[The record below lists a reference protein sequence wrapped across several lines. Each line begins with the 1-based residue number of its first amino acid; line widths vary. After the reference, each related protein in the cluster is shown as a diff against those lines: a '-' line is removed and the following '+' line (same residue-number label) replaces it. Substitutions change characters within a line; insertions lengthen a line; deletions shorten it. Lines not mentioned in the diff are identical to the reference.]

1 MIIVI
6 FIFNQQIISQE
17 SQSIITSDQLKE
29 LHSTLKF
36 IDVGQSFEAS
46 NNIFNETAVSPNQQ
60 VLAIGLNKIIRIY
73 QNDLQHACEIAASDI
88 PGVILQMKLSNQ
100 YLALLF
106 ESTTA
111 DYNVRIYNA
120 QSCAY
125 IRSHQRT
132 SLQLNVTGYTYNA
145 SACTGDFQF
154 VECLVGYQFA
164 LGCPDASRFNVT
176 VANQSVQSEN
186 IGIVHFLKYTVTS
199 SQIILLSYVNSQV
212 GYQIG
217 LSQDYLI
224 TNSAQQY
231 LYKVKISDLADSN
244 SSYQLDQEQITQD
257 ENPIQYLQLVGN
269 RLFIDALFNKDQD
282 QNIRLMEFDIV
293 TLLPISIF
301 NCSITQIQKIQVSGV
316 QILLYVRSTQYV
328 LVLQQAAQVQY
339 QFGNNLMTVT
349 EITVS
354 RNYTVTVLSNS
365 PAQSLFQKDSQYPSI
380 MSKMS
385 WTNRKLLY
393 FDGCFF
399 ALNVLESKML
409 FVKYQ
414 DETINVDVTSI
425 SLMDSNS
432 QLSAIYVSNATFS
445 VSFST
450 SLDCNKFQLQ
460 FENSA
465 PIFSNYIKT
474 GQICSASMQMPGKAR
489 KYNIKLTCFGS
500 PITSSLQQVQVT
512 AGVASLI
519 KNAIIQPMIIRT
531 GLDISVK
538 FLFSDTYGNMAHPDC
553 SKVSAQIQ
561 NVTSSNATRY
571 VDLQGDVVL
580 NLTFQPHNEFC
591 IYNGPDLPKDKYV
604 VKVKISDKSVS
615 ISEQIGQQLIFK
627 VNDWPFKFI
636 FGGKE
641 IANLV
646 IYAIYMIILIFVL
659 PLLTYWLI
667 EGKQKGI
674 NFFLR
679 KTKKQKQKE
688 DKQKPVQLLIE
699 NEKIT
704 GLGEVKIRG
713 EPLLQLTTL
722 NLNQLE
728 IQDEELKSILTFT
741 AVENKTAVH
750 IFEEYKQIQVFNCSY
765 QNEPTSLFI
774 YVFNQETDFEKQLQF
789 WNKLKIVSKLKII
802 GQKKILKQDKG
813 ESDIYSA
820 LQTLEFA
827 ECVIVVTEHVICSTI
842 YNLLQITHE
851 IYKINAMKPIR
862 THGNLINSIFNTK
875 NDLSTKIGPP
885 AYQGNK
891 YLLYGAV
898 NSDIELQDLKI
909 LSTHKEEI
917 VLQAAEK

>member
-6 FIFNQQIISQE
+6 YIFNQQIISQE
-17 SQSIITSDQLKE
+17 QQSIITSDQLKE
-29 LHSTLKF
+29 LHSSLKF
-36 IDVGQSFEAS
+36 IDVGQSQEAS

-88 PGVILQMKLSNQ
+88 PGIIQQMKLSNQ

-106 ESTTA
+106 QSTTA
-111 DYNVRIYNA
+111 DYSVRIYNA
-120 QSCAY
+120 QTCVY

-145 SACTGDFQF
+145 SQCTGDFQF
-154 VECLVGYQFA
+154 VECQIGYQFA

-186 IGIVHFLKYTVTS
+186 IGIVHFLKYTLVAA
-199 SQIILLSYVNSQV
+199 QIILLSNVNSQV

-224 TNSAQQY
+224 TNSDQQY

-244 SSYQLDQEQITQD
+244 SSFQLDQEQITQD

-269 RLFIDALFNKDQD
+269 RLFIDALFNKDND
-282 QNIRLMEFDIV
+282 QNIRLMEFDVV
-293 TLLPISIF
+293 TLLPVSIF
-301 NCSITQIQKIQVSGV
+301 NCSITQIQKIQVSGA

-328 LVLQQAAQVQY
+328 LVLQQTTQVQY
-339 QFGNNLMTVT
+339 QFGNNQMTLI
-349 EITVS
+349 EMKVS
-354 RNYTVTVLSNS
+354 QNYTVTVLSNS
-365 PAQSLFQKDSQYPSI
+365 PAQSLFQKDNQYPSI

-385 WTNRKLLY
+385 WTNRKLIY

-399 ALNVLESKML
+399 ALNVLESNML

-432 QLSAIYVSNATFS
+432 QISAIFVSNATFS

-512 AGVASLI
+512 AGVASQI

-553 SKVSAQIQ
+553 SKVTAQIQ

-580 NLTFQPHNEFC
+580 NLTFQPLNEFC

-604 VKVKISDKSVS
+604 VKVKISDKSIN

-636 FGGKE
+636 FGGRE

-674 NFFLR
+674 NFFLK

-688 DKQKPVQLLIE
+688 DKQKPVQLQIE

-722 NLNQLE
+722 NLNQLQ
-728 IQDEELKSILTFT
+728 IQDDELKSILTFT

-750 IFEEYKQIQVFNCSY
+750 IFEEYKQIQIFNCSY

-774 YVFNQETDFEKQLQF
+774 YIFNQETDFEKQLEF
-789 WNKLKIVSKLKII
+789 WNKLKIESKLKII

-827 ECVIVVTEHVICSTI
+827 ECVVVVTESIKCTKI
-842 YNLLQITHE
+842 NNMLQITHD
-851 IYKINAMKPIR
+851 ISKINAMKPIR

-885 AYQGNK
+885 AYQGKK

-898 NSDIELQDLKI
+898 NNDIDMQDLKI